1 MKINKMGIIL
11 VIAIVNIA
19 VATAWTQIPNGNG
32 VFNACYKPSN
42 GAVRLVQSAAQCD
55 NNEMHVTWSQT
66 GPQGVAGQT
75 GPQGQIGAT
84 GQQGSTGATG
94 AQGVQGATGA
104 TGPQGPAGPG
114 RLLASGAERDN
125 VFLGPPSQAFGVC
138 DGAFTNPLLSI
149 PITLTESAT
158 INVYAQLKPY
168 VGGGPA
174 GFNYGPYALVRLSGT
189 NGFRRGGQV
198 TLLAG
203 VLTNYTDSVASGPLL
218 EDFIVSN
225 PPPSPNIL
233 SQRILVVPPGS
244 YTLQLLIKGGG
255 AMPPDCSANFF
266 AEREMSLS
274 FEAFSR

>member
-1 MKINKMGIIL
+1 MKKNRVIIIL
-11 VIAIVNIA
+11 TIVIVHIA

-32 VFNACYKPSN
+32 VFHACYKAN
-42 GAVRLVQSAAQCD
+42 GDVRLVAGASDCR
-55 NNEMHVTWSQT
+55 NNEEHVAWNRT
-66 GPQGVAGQT
+66 GPQGVAGPT
-75 GPQGQIGAT
+75 GPQGQTGAT
-84 GQQGSTGATG
+84 GPQGPTGATG

-168 VGGGPA
+168 VAGGAA
-174 GFNYGPYALVRLSGT
+174 GFDYGPYALVRLSGT
-189 NGFRRGGQV
+189 AGYRRGGQV
-198 TLLAG
+198 N
-203 VLTNYTDSVASGPLL
+203 VNSSVSPNYADSVAAGPLL

-225 PPPSPNIL
+225 PPPAPNIL

-244 YTLQLLIKGGG
+244 YTLQLLIKNGG

-266 AEREMSLS
+266 AQREMSLS
-274 FEAFSR
+274 YEAFSR